1 MKVALPP
8 GLLLAA
14 LSAPLLLGAD
24 APEPR
29 TNMKEA
35 LRARVAADAKK
46 KSPPPENAPAAADA
60 AQTPAPTGPAVPPA
74 ATPATAPPSPEPG
87 KSPPAPPPAAAAPAT
102 VLPKVE
108 VRKGRVT
115 VLDVKLAQQEAAI
128 EREKKLTKVSEV
140 DAALND
146 SKIARPLAI
155 LGGDSAQFRQR
166 VAAERVELMEAE
178 KDLIEAIAHART
190 KEEKAELQKQLDELK
205 AMRRQLDKSLRQ

>member
-1 MKVALPP
+1 VKVALLPV
-8 GLLLAA
+8 
-14 LSAPLLLGAD
+14 LLLGTLAAPRLSAAD

-29 TNMKEA
+29 TTMKEV

-46 KSPPPENAPAAADA
+46 KTPPAESAPAAADPA
-60 AQTPAPTGPAVPPA
+60 KTPASPGPAAAPSPA
-74 ATPATAPPSPEPG
+74 PASSPPSPETG
-87 KSPPAPPPAAAAPAT
+87 RPPSAPSPAAVAPAT

-115 VLDVKLAQQEAAI
+115 VLDVKLAQQDAAI
-128 EREKKLTKVSEV
+128 EREKKNTRISEV

-155 LGGDSAQFRQR
+155 FGGDSAQFRQR

-178 KDLIEAIAHART
+178 KDLLEAISHART
-190 KEEKAELQKQLDELK
+190 REDRQELQKQLDELK
-205 AMRRQLDKSLRQ
+205 AMRRQLDKSLR